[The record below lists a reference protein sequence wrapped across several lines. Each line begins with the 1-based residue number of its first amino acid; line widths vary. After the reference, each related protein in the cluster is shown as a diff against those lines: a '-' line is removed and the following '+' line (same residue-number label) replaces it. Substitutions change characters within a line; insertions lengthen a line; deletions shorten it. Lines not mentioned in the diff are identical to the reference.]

1 VTVTTIT
8 IDSTSWTPVTA
19 TRHCDYLWIRKLPV
33 SVLMVT
39 SLGGHQQT
47 FLAGEE
53 IPRERLPFAPRP
65 GFDGHS
71 SGAGGGRRYIAG
83 DVAFY
88 LQSTSG
94 TQTLEQIE
102 ES

>member
-1 VTVTTIT
+1 MTVTTIT

-19 TRHCDYLWIRKLPV
+19 TRNCDYLWIRKLPV

-65 GFDGHS
+65 GYDAHN
-71 SGAGGGRRYIAG
+71 SGSGRRYAAG